1 MITLDGVER
10 IHEILIDKFGG
21 KKGLRD
27 YWNHQLKD
35 LFRTIIF
42 GDL

>member
-1 MITLDGVER
+1 MITLDNVER

-27 YWNHQLKD
+27 KGLLESIN
-35 LFRTIIF
+35 
-42 GDL
+42 